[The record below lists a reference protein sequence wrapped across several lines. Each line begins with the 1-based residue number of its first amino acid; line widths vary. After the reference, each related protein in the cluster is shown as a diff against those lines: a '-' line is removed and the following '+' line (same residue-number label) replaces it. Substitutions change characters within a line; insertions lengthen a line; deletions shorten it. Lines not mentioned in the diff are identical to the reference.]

1 MIPQR
6 VARFI
11 AAEFSAHSARNRHL
25 ERSLDGLVGAHLRS
39 GRLAVTLRDDTLVAI
54 CADRGLATE
63 LRFQQRELV
72 KVLQYAGYTDVT
84 QVRIRLAS
92 MPRAPQPEKPRESR
106 EIPERARGLLEQ
118 AARSVEDPD
127 LSGALERLARVQSG
141 ETRRTRD

>member
-11 AAEFSAHSARNRHL
+11 ATEFAAHSARNRHL
-25 ERSLDGLVGAHLRS
+25 ERSLDGLTGAHLRS

-84 QVRIRLAS
+84 QVRIRLAR
-92 MPRAPQPEKPRESR
+92 MPRAPRPENPREPR
-106 EIPERARGLLEQ
+106 DIPERARGLLEQ
-118 AARSVEDPD
+118 AARSIEDPG
-127 LSGALERLARVQSG
+127 LAEALERLARVQPG
-141 ETRRTRD
+141 EKPRTTD